1 MGRVLILM
9 PFRTSFLPFYLIMG
23 VLVFLT
29 ATGYF
34 ATLFSQYG
42 VPYAIAGF
50 LAFNVSLLSLA
61 LSPVNVVVKE
71 RVRKVAVP
79 EVDVVYVLG
88 IPYYIPRIRVMEDKS
103 VTAVNLGGA
112 VIPVLI
118 SLALLGVLTSR
129 LAEFL
134 IVLAGT
140 TLVSYV
146 SAKPV
151 RGVGIVMSPLIPPL
165 ASLVASLVLFAGH
178 YDLIPAVAYAAS
190 VLGSLIGADLLHLRE
205 LEETNPPVLSIGG
218 AGTFDGIF
226 MSGLL
231 SLFLTYFLML
241 FL

>member
-1 MGRVLILM
+1 MGRILILM
-9 PFRTSFLPFYLIMG
+9 PFRTAFLPFYLIMG
-23 VLVFLT
+23 VLIFLT

-79 EVDVVYVLG
+79 EMDVVYVLG

-118 SLALLGVLTSR
+118 SLALLGVLISR
-129 LAEFL
+129 LVEFL
-134 IVLAGT
+134 IVLVLT

-151 RGVGIVMSPLIPPL
+151 RGVGIVMSPVIPPL

-190 VLGSLIGADLLHLRE
+190 VLGSLIGADLMHLRE
-205 LEETNPPVLSIGG
+205 MEETNPPVLSIGG

-226 MSGLL
+226 VSGLL
-231 SLFLTYFLML
+231 SLFFAYFLML